1 MKLLTRGMEWESI
14 PSNVFSVN
22 YHSKDSKYQIF
33 KGKRPTDKFR
43 LVAFDHDPSP
53 QFPQAEFWMR
63 EFSTIEEA
71 AKQAEMM

>member
-43 LVAFDHDPSP
+43 LVAFDHRRNSGCESSARLKKRRSKP
-53 QFPQAEFWMR
+53 R
-63 EFSTIEEA
+63 
-71 AKQAEMM
+71 